1 MRLMRTGLTMVACS
15 LLAWALAAT
24 AVAAQEKE
32 QKPSLADIARR
43 IREQKKGQVKS
54 ARVWDNDSI
63 PKTPN
68 AVSVVGQAVEEPPA
82 EAAKLT
88 EAKSAATKDSD
99 QASKDVAETQAAI
112 LDAKNNLA
120 NLQTDLDL
128 LQRQYSL
135 DQQQFYGKPDFASD
149 KEGKVKLDAEAAQVD
164 AKRQEVQDQQQRI
177 AELEQK
183 LNDLKASQPSE
194 KPAPPEKPE
203 QPSPSLV

>member
-1 MRLMRTGLTMVACS
+1 MKLMRTALTMVACS
-15 LLAWALAAT
+15 LLAWTLVTAA
-24 AVAAQEKE
+24 AAAQEKE
-32 QKPSLADIARR
+32 QKPSLGDVARR
-43 IREQKKGQVKS
+43 IREQKKGQAKS

-68 AVSVVGQAVEEPPA
+68 TVSVVGQAVEESPA
-82 EAAKLT
+82 EAAKT
-88 EAKSAATKDSD
+88 SEAKPPGTKAGD
-99 QASKDVAETQAAI
+99 QTLKDVAATQAAI

-120 NLQTDLDL
+120 NLLTDLDL

-164 AKRQEVQDQQQRI
+164 AKRQEVQDEQQKI

-183 LNDLKASQPSE
+183 LNELKTSQSSE

-203 QPSPSLV
+203 QPYPSSV